1 MRISELTP
9 VHISMANDI
18 LNGKFVLYQE
28 TDTDFVPLL
37 GAKFHYTEGAE
48 SFRITDDLGFSCEY
62 GGSIDVFITESVMT
76 LHTKD
81 HSFSVIISSFHS
93 LKRMAEKYIEKLKRR
108 ITGKILTTDVDLTG
122 IEKKIPRK
130 IIEGILEG
138 LHSIDDFDVAVDSF
152 DFSIGDFDISILVNF
167 VNDSVLMKDPK
178 ADPGIEVILKIPK
191 FKVRCKEKNL
201 SSVLHELYGDL
212 CVLTASMEV
221 DEEEE
226 NASEADLEE
235 TEEIEEIEGIE
246 ETAENESE
254 DIEENPS
261 EEGDSEDAEEVED
274 DDEEEDSSEEL
285 EEDENEEQAAEE
297 ATEEVEE

>member
-62 GGSIDVFITESVMT
+62 GGSIDLFITESVMT

-108 ITGKILTTDVDLTG
+108 ITGKILTAEVDLTG

-191 FKVRCKEKNL
+191 FKVRCKEKDL

-235 TEEIEEIEGIE
+235 TEETE

-274 DDEEEDSSEEL
+274 DDAEEDSEEES
-285 EEDENEEQAAEE
+285 EEDEDEEQAEE
-297 ATEEVEE
+297 KATEETEE

>member
-9 VHISMANDI
+9 IHVSMANDI

-28 TDTDFVPLL
+28 TDTEFIPLL
-37 GAKFHYTEGAE
+37 GAKLHYTEGAE

-81 HSFSVIISSFHS
+81 HSFSVIVSSFHS

-108 ITGKILTTDVDLTG
+108 ITGRVLTAEVDLTE

-191 FKVRCKEKNL
+191 FKVRCKENDL

-226 NASEADLEE
+226 NEE
-235 TEEIEEIEGIE
+235 IE
-246 ETAENESE
+246 ETAETEENIEESE
-254 DIEENPS
+254 DENLS
-261 EEGDSEDAEEVED
+261 EEGDAEDEEEISD
-274 DDEEEDSSEEL
+274 DDEEEDSEEEP
-285 EEDENEEQAAEE
+285 EEDESEEQAEE
-297 ATEEVEE
+297 TATEEVEE